1 VDKVNKYLQDNKLQ
15 YIIEISSFDDFKGS
29 LYMFLTNSIS
39 SINRSKT
46 DKEMIKTL
54 ESLKGD
60 IGTLIKSYKN
70 RI

>member
-1 VDKVNKYLQDNKLQ
+1 MDMVNKYLQDNKLQ
-15 YIIEISSFDDFKGS
+15 YIIEISSFGDFKS
-29 LYMFLTNSIS
+29 SVYMFLTNSIS

>member
-1 VDKVNKYLQDNKLQ
+1 MDKVNKYLQDNKLQ
-15 YIIEISSFDDFKGS
+15 YIIEISGFGDFKS
-29 LYMFLTNSIS
+29 SVYMFLTNSIS